1 VSDVKNVLEISD
13 TKAIEQAFESLCH
26 EYEARK
32 GGFYLNQVSGGYQIR
47 TRPEYKKWI
56 KLLLR
61 TGSARLS
68 KAAMETLAM
77 IAYNQPVTRGDI
89 EHIRGVDCGG
99 ILRMLLERKLI
110 RVHGRKE
117 VPGRPMLY
125 LTTGFFLEMFD
136 LKDLK
141 DLPTLKEMEDLR
153 NDKQK
158 TREQRTWIG

>member
-1 VSDVKNVLEISD
+1 
-13 TKAIEQAFESLCH
+13 
-26 EYEARK
+26 
-32 GGFYLNQVSGGYQIR
+32 
-47 TRPEYKKWI
+47 
-56 KLLLR
+56 
-61 TGSARLS
+61 
-68 KAAMETLAM
+68 METLAM